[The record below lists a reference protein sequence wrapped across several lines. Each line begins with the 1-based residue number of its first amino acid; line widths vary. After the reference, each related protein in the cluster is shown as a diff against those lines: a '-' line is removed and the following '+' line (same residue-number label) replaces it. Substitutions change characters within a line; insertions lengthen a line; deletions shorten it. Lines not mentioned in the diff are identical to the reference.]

1 MLVLESV
8 LQSPSLPKHYI
19 ACTSG
24 EPAICCNVFL
34 FVSQHPHSNP
44 GLLIVEIGK
53 LHSVRH
59 TPLDEGSA
67 RPSAVSLK
75 GYSV

>member
-1 MLVLESV
+1 VFESV

-19 ACTSG
+19 ARTFG
-24 EPAICCNVFL
+24 EPAICNVFL
-34 FVSQHPHSNP
+34 FVAQHPYSKS
-44 GLLIVEIGK
+44 GLLTVGLEIAF
-53 LHSVRH
+53 RH

-67 RPSAVSLK
+67 RPSAMSFK